1 MRSHRSSPYD
11 RELKPNA
18 KIRDELNVCIPFG
31 IISSIAAVY
40 TYADHCSQ
48 EILNYAPSQ
57 PLTSEEK
64 DLIWKFRFYLTR
76 DKRGLTKFLKSVT
89 WRDPSEVKQAVE
101 ELLPQWTEIDVDDA
115 LELLGPNTVDSRVRA
130 YAVKQLSR
138 ADDDVS
144 VITITSSGSPRI
156 DDDTT
161 SRSFYCICYN
171 LCRLSSS
178 RVQLA
183 INGRHDRLQVP
194 SRMMIVAW
202 PTF

>member
-1 MRSHRSSPYD
+1 M
-11 RELKPNA
+11 
-18 KIRDELNVCIPFG
+18 
-31 IISSIAAVY
+31 
-40 TYADHCSQ
+40 
-48 EILNYAPSQ
+48 
-57 PLTSEEK
+57 TSEEK

-144 VITITSSGSPRI
+144 EITLTSPGSPRI
-156 DDDTT
+156 DDDTI

-171 LCRLSSS
+171 LCRPSSS

-183 INGRHDRLQVP
+183 INGQHDRLQVP
-194 SRMMIVAW
+194 SRTMTVAW
-202 PTF
+202 PTS